1 MAEFGENIRRAREE
15 LGITQQTL
23 ADKLY
28 VTRQA
33 VSRWENGSRYP
44 DLMTAKK
51 LAAALDTTLDE
62 LLMNDDLRTYPEV
75 NPVIEYPLHKRV
87 QTALFAA
94 AVITNLIMVIWY
106 IGFIL
111 TSYDRIFMTEWEKVS
126 QMAGFISTVLITGI
140 LIYGLIKS
148 VRDRITPNIAAW
160 IAVMIVGVDML
171 NALVV
176 QYCNYRNLT
185 HTVTAEETAGRLAF
199 SILYLLVDSAFI
211 ISVLLFF
218 CGKKPHSPIPVYI
231 WSGVVIAGNLYSY
244 LYTFIGAIGTA
255 QITKFILTSSLRIF
269 AVLLI
274 PTLFI
279 YMTATLYRKRQLAIA
294 DIISEAKP

>member
-44 DLMTAKK
+44 DLLTAKR
-51 LAAALDTTLDE
+51 LSEGLNTSLDE
-62 LLMNDDLRTYPEV
+62 LLNDDDMRTYPEV

-111 TSYDRIFMTEWEKVS
+111 TSYDRIFMTEWEKIS

-148 VRDRITPNIAAW
+148 VMDRITPNIAAR

-176 QYCNYRNLT
+176 QYCNYHGLT

-199 SILYLLVDSAFI
+199 SILYLLIDSAFI

-279 YMTATLYRKRQLAIA
+279 YMTATLYRKRQLAKA
-294 DIISEAKP
+294 DIISEAKS